1 MLHSFSRPDLAVDLG
16 TAATR
21 VHVGSRTVP
30 LTRPSAVWREGG
42 PCPALR
48 HGVVVDAAAAAGVL
62 GELLRQAGGTRWR
75 RPRALACVPTDAS
88 DAERAAVVEAL
99 QRAGVGAVAI
109 VVEPLAA
116 AAGAGVMPGS
126 TAARALVDIGEGVT
140 DCAVVCEG
148 RLVASAALRLALAD
162 LRAASR
168 AWIDEGLGLRVSPVE
183 AERVLREAGVARGRR
198 TPRQLHVVGSP
209 AHGMGPLRT
218 WLEVD
223 ALHAALDPVA
233 ERIAAHVAGFLAG
246 LPAALASDI
255 AEGGVCV
262 TGGGA
267 LLAGMVE
274 RLVGEL
280 GLAVWRAPDPL
291 LSVVDGARM
300 LAGAGHAAAVAVR

>member
-1 MLHSFSRPDLAVDLG
+1 MLHSFSRPDLAIDLG

-21 VHVGSRTVP
+21 VHAASRTVP

-48 HGVVVDAAAAAGVL
+48 QGVVVDPDAAAGVL
-62 GELLRQAGGTRWR
+62 GELLRQAGASRWR

-88 DAERAAVVEAL
+88 EAERAAVVEAV
-99 QRAGVGAVAI
+99 QRAGAGGVTI

-116 AAGAGVMPGS
+116 AAGAGL
-126 TAARALVDIGEGVT
+126 TREATTARALVDIGEGVT

-162 LRAASR
+162 LRAALR
-168 AWIDEGLGLRVSPVE
+168 AWIDEGLGIRVSPVE
-183 AERVLREAGVARGRR
+183 AERVLREAGVGRGRR
-198 TPRQLHVVGSP
+198 TPRRLHVVGSP
-209 AHGMGPLRT
+209 AHGMGPVRA

-233 ERIAAHVAGFLAG
+233 ERIAAHVAAFVAG
-246 LPAALASDI
+246 LPAELAAGV

-291 LSVVDGARM
+291 RSVVDGARL
-300 LAGAGHAAAVAVR
+300 LAGARGAAPVATR